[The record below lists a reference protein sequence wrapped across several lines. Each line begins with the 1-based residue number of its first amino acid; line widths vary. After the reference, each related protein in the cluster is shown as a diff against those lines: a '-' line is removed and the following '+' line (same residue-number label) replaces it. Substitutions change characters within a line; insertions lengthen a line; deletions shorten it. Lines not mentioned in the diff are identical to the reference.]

1 MCISSLQKPVL
12 AAECSP
18 DYCGIDVFF
27 AENVQSG
34 LFQLF
39 AGLLA
44 LFCDLLFRSFS
55 VLISI
60 GFDYLVKTDQM
71 VKEKKLTFTRKL
83 LSLF

>member
-12 AAECSP
+12 AAEYSP
-18 DYCGIDVFF
+18 DHCGIDAFF

-44 LFCDLLFRSFS
+44 LFCDLLLPGFS
-55 VLISI
+55 VLVSI

-71 VKEKKLTFTRKL
+71 VKGKKLTFTRKL